1 MAVGRVAGALVVSLL
16 AAGCMHSARPTAHS
30 PGITAAPVAD
40 SAQSLERTFAAAG
53 IATVADETSTTP
65 LVPVSGPEVLTLT
78 RWQVDNISSE
88 VADHDGVL
96 GSDLDTVLPMPA
108 NSPQL
113 ADIVGGWAITKAD
126 PIATSAAALL
136 GTPDW
141 THPDQV
147 VFPTAVTALFAAD
160 LLQHVSRAEAQP
172 TSGATPSTTSSEAP
186 SSTPSETPSMTATP
200 TPDESGTVSG
210 AAYDVPAAAPV
221 PASVVTAPCTTVAGF
236 VDSVLDQV
244 FSILHL
250 DPAGVAA
257 YLNGQVG
264 GLAGAILSGLASFL
278 VTFWNTAVRLA
289 RQALEAV
296 VSQITAPILK
306 AMATAIGG
314 VAVFTM
320 LRSYLKRWTT
330 SVTPTPPSNMFGIAP
345 AFNTGQFAV
354 GIDRNAD
361 TSEWPPIL
369 VDCAKA
375 ANVPLPSLATAGSPV
390 RWTLTGQEPGLVTH
404 GALSGALDATLHESL
419 DYRTGTEPA
428 SLARHGTLV
437 SPTVTAAASV
447 RRPEIEQLRQ
457 FVTSYLTGQVPGIVA
472 PFVDPILTDYVERAT
487 RFLDTLTAVTGRS
500 TIVVA
505 HHVPKPV
512 PGCTPNGNVVPA
524 GTYAGAVKA
533 GLKLDFRHGVPAVG
547 GGVDQMSGTIRL
559 HSDGRHVTGTIRL
572 SGSGVAHAG
581 LSGIMEAFDHS
592 FGHLNGRIAGSANDP
607 TVSGVLAG
615 HDEIVGATSARFHAG
630 LHVTSADCH
639 EISGDLVPM
648 WQDILRP
655 VRRYLSLRGSGEWTI
670 QRAG

>member
-1 MAVGRVAGALVVSLL
+1 MTLRRIAGALVVSLL
-16 AAGCMHSARPTAHS
+16 AAGCMHSGGSPTAHR
-30 PGITAAPVAD
+30 PGVTAAPVAE
-40 SAQSLERTFAAAG
+40 SAQSMERTFAAAG

-65 LVPVSGPEVLTLT
+65 LIPVTGPEVLTLT

-96 GSDLDTVLPMPA
+96 GSDLDAALPMPA

-126 PIATSAAALL
+126 PIAASAAPLL
-136 GTPDW
+136 ETPDW
-141 THPDQV
+141 THPEQV

-160 LLQHVSRAEAQP
+160 LLRHVSRSEAQ
-172 TSGATPSTTSSEAP
+172 STPSDTP
-186 SSTPSETPSMTATP
+186 SQSPSETPSTSSIP
-200 TPDESGTVSG
+200 TPDETGTVSG
-210 AAYDVPAAAPV
+210 AAYEIPAAPPA
-221 PASVVTAPCTTVAGF
+221 PASVISAPCTTVSGF
-236 VDSVLDQV
+236 VDNVLDQV

-250 DPAGVAA
+250 DPAGVSA
-257 YLNGQVG
+257 YLNGTVG
-264 GLAGAILSGLASFL
+264 GLAGAILGGLASFL
-278 VTFWNTAVRLA
+278 VTFWNAAVRLA
-289 RQALEAV
+289 RQALETI

-306 AMATAIGG
+306 AMAVAIGG
-314 VAVFTM
+314 IAVFTM

-330 SVTPTPPSNMFGIAP
+330 TVTPTPTSNMFGIAP

-354 GIDRNAD
+354 GVDRNAEVSD
-361 TSEWPPIL
+361 WPPIL

-375 ANVPLPSLATAGSPV
+375 AKVTLPSLATTGSPV
-390 RWTLTGQEPGLVTH
+390 RWTLTEQEPGLVTH
-404 GALSGALDATLHESL
+404 GALDGALDANLHESL

-437 SPTVTAAASV
+437 SPSITAAVSV

-457 FVTSYLTGQVPGIVA
+457 FVTSYLTGQVPDIVA

-487 RFLDTLTAVTGRS
+487 QFLDTLTAVTGHS

-512 PGCTPNGNVVPA
+512 PGCTPNGNSIPA
-524 GTYAGAVKA
+524 GTYAGPVK
-533 GLKLDFRHGVPAVG
+533 GSMKLAFRQGVPAEG

-559 HSDGRHVTGTIRL
+559 HSDGRHVSGEIRL
-572 SGSGVAHAG
+572 SGGGTAHAG
-581 LSGIMEAFDHS
+581 LSGVMEAFDHS
-592 FGHLNGRIAGSANDP
+592 FGHLTGRIAGTASGP

-630 LHVTSADCH
+630 LHVTSADCQ

-655 VRRYLSLRGSGEWTI
+655 ERKYLSLRGTGDWTI